1 MMKGRGCST
10 ATASA
15 RCWPTNLYE
24 GSFRWTRTRARHS
37 YPGGSSCRAARLP
50 LVWRA
55 AGPPPADHPPP
66 ESNAPPPP
74 PLGKRDDI
82 ALLFYACRLRAG
94 RDPNEQPPLSDDDR
108 DEEPPPEHLEQ
119 WQAVQWPEVQRLR
132 RRRALNQYRL
142 QDLPGPLKESA
153 ALRRVAAKGV
163 RRDYRLLESHV
174 HDADWPLK
182 IPITA
187 LAGEHDLSVSDE
199 NLREWETET
208 ARDFQYRRVLG
219 GSSYAREPAGVSSL
233 ADLLRGACEEFR
245 EEAESSTTRAGGR
258 SCRSRGPGRWP
269 TIIRRARASEEDGRG
284 EGRPAAMLAA
294 SEKARKQLQWR

>member
-1 MMKGRGCST
+1 M
-10 ATASA
+10 
-15 RCWPTNLYE
+15 
-24 GSFRWTRTRARHS
+24 
-37 YPGGSSCRAARLP
+37 
-50 LVWRA
+50 
-55 AGPPPADHPPP
+55 
-66 ESNAPPPP
+66 
-74 PLGKRDDI
+74 
-82 ALLFYACRLRAG
+82 
-94 RDPNEQPPLSDDDR
+94 
-108 DEEPPPEHLEQ
+108 
-119 WQAVQWPEVQRLR
+119 
-132 RRRALNQYRL
+132 NQYRL

-219 GSSYAREPAGVSSL
+219 GSSYPREPAGVSSL

-245 EEAESSTTRAGGR
+245 EEAESSDDEGR
-258 SCRSRGPGRWP
+258 RKVVPEPGPWSLADYYP
-269 TIIRRARASEEDGRG
+269 ESEASEEETVEAK
-284 EGRPAAMLAA
+284 EGFEAMLAA
-294 SEKARKQLQWR
+294 SEKARKQLQLR

>member
-1 MMKGRGCST
+1 MGKNRRST
-10 ATASA
+10 VFLSTKEEEDKEPTAYYHDLEAT
-15 RCWPTNLYE
+15 N
-24 GSFRWTRTRARHS
+24 
-37 YPGGSSCRAARLP
+37 
-50 LVWRA
+50 
-55 AGPPPADHPPP
+55 
-66 ESNAPPPP
+66 
-74 PLGKRDDI
+74 
-82 ALLFYACRLRAG
+82 
-94 RDPNEQPPLSDDDR
+94 DDR

-199 NLREWETET
+199 NLREWEMET

-219 GSSYAREPAGVSSL
+219 GSSYPREPAGVSSL

-245 EEAESSTTRAGGR
+245 EEAESSDDEGR
-258 SCRSRGPGRWP
+258 RKVVPEPGPWSLADYYP
-269 TIIRRARASEEDGRG
+269 ESEASEEETVEAK
-284 EGRPAAMLAA
+284 EGFEAMLAA
-294 SEKARKQLQWR
+294 SEKARKQLQLR

>member
-1 MMKGRGCST
+1 M
-10 ATASA
+10 
-15 RCWPTNLYE
+15 
-24 GSFRWTRTRARHS
+24 
-37 YPGGSSCRAARLP
+37 
-50 LVWRA
+50 
-55 AGPPPADHPPP
+55 
-66 ESNAPPPP
+66 
-74 PLGKRDDI
+74 
-82 ALLFYACRLRAG
+82 
-94 RDPNEQPPLSDDDR
+94 
-108 DEEPPPEHLEQ
+108 
-119 WQAVQWPEVQRLR
+119 
-132 RRRALNQYRL
+132 NQYRL

-163 RRDYRLLESHV
+163 RQDYRLLESHV

-245 EEAESSTTRAGGR
+245 EEAESSDDEGR
-258 SCRSRGPGRWP
+258 RKVVPEPGPWSLADYYP
-269 TIIRRARASEEDGRG
+269 ESEASEEETVEAK
-284 EGRPAAMLAA
+284 EGFEAMLAA
-294 SEKARKQLQWR
+294 SEKARKQLQLR